1 MLNQLKTLSVR
12 YKIMS
17 IAVVGVFGLFIY
29 VVFNY
34 FVATNNEQRLLSV
47 RDIHFPV
54 LEKVDASIVHLERIK
69 ETFSS
74 AVVMEDEFLIE
85 DADEIAS
92 LIVATFSEI
101 SDLGEGK
108 RASELDELFAS
119 YYQSSKNL
127 TIGMLENSLDEEQ
140 LTASMQGVNDALS
153 RFSSRLHEFRD
164 LSYEA
169 FNSAIDESNE
179 ATQNAVVIG
188 VVIGIA
194 VIFGLSWMTW
204 LVSRYIS
211 NNISNAVATT
221 RRIAEGDFDTAVDI
235 GEGDETVQLLTE
247 IDQLRNQLRVAE
259 IQEKKLRADAE
270 REETKLEEERKS
282 AANREEALQVEVS
295 RVIGGILLG
304 DFTQTIDVSS
314 MEGFMA
320 ELGQG
325 INQIVTVTGRG
336 LDDIVQVME
345 ALANGD
351 LSRRID
357 ADYQGT
363 FLTLKDSANTT
374 VQKLTEIVGSIRETA
389 LRVNAGVSEIVLGNS
404 NLSDRTEEQAGGL
417 EETSSAMHEMMTTI
431 EQNAA
436 NAQRA
441 DTLAQSARATAESG
455 GDIARDAARA
465 MSAISESSKTVAD
478 IVGVINQIAFQTNL
492 LALNAA
498 VEAARAGEQGRG
510 FAVVASE
517 VRSLAGRSA
526 TAAKEIKNLISNSSE
541 KVEEG
546 SALSNKSAEA
556 LDEIVVA
563 VKEVTDV
570 VAGIALANAEQSSGL
585 EEVNQAITQIGEKT
599 QQNAA
604 LVEETTAASQALSD
618 QVSNLEELLLFF
630 DGAKSS

>member
-54 LEKVDASIVHLERIK
+54 LEKVDASIVQLERIK
-69 ETFSS
+69 ETLSS

-92 LIVATFSEI
+92 VIVATFSEI
-101 SDLGEGK
+101 SDLGEEK
-108 RASELDELFAS
+108 RAGELNELFAS
-119 YYQSSKNL
+119 YYQSSKDF
-127 TIGMLENSLDEEQ
+127 TIGMLENTLDEEQ
-140 LTASMQGVNDALS
+140 LTASMQGVNEGLS
-153 RFSSRLHEFRD
+153 RFSTRLHEFRD
-164 LSYEA
+164 VSYEA
-169 FNSAIDESNE
+169 FNSAIDRSNE

-188 VVIGIA
+188 VFIGIA
-194 VIFGLSWMTW
+194 VILGLSWMTW

-211 NNISNAVATT
+211 SNIHNAVATT
-221 RRIAEGDFDTAVDI
+221 RKIAEGDFDTVVDI
-235 GEGDETVQLLTE
+235 GVGDETVQLLTE
-247 IDQLRNQLRVAE
+247 IDQMRDQLRTAQS
-259 IQEKKLRADAE
+259 QEKKLRADAE
-270 REETKLEEERKS
+270 REEAKLEEERKS
-282 AANREEALQVEVS
+282 AAKREEALQVEVN
-295 RVIGGILLG
+295 RVIGGILQG
-304 DFTQTIDVSS
+304 DFSQSIDVSG

-320 ELGQG
+320 ELGLG
-325 INQIVTVTGRG
+325 INQLVAVTGRG
-336 LDDIVQVME
+336 LDDIVQVMQ
-345 ALANGD
+345 ALAKGD

-374 VQKLTEIVGSIRETA
+374 VQKLTEIVGSIRQTA
-389 LRVNAGVSEIVLGNS
+389 LQVNTGVSEILLGNS

-417 EETSSAMHEMMTTI
+417 EETSSAMHEMMTAI
-431 EQNAA
+431 EQNAD
-436 NAQRA
+436 NAKRA
-441 DTLAQSARATAESG
+441 DTLAQGAKASAESG

-465 MSAISESSKTVAD
+465 MSAISESSKTVAE
-478 IVGVINQIAFQTNL
+478 IVGVIDEIAFQTNL

-526 TAAKEIKNLISNSSE
+526 TAAKEIKDLIADSGE

-546 SALSNKSAEA
+546 STLANRSAKA
-556 LDEIVVA
+556 LDEIVIA

-570 VAGIALANAEQSSGL
+570 VAEIALANAEQSSGL
-585 EEVNQAITQIGEKT
+585 EEVNQAITQIGAKT

-604 LVEETTAASQALSD
+604 LVEETAAASQALSD
-618 QVSNLEELLLFF
+618 QAAGLEDLLLFF